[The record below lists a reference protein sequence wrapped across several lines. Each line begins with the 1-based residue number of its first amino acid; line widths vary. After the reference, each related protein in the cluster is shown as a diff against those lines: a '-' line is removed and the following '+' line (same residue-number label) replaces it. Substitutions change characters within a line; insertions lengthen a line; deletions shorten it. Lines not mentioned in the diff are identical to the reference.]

1 MCSVVVGELLV
12 GSVAEGREFAEVEL
26 LVHVLA

>member
-1 MCSVVVGELLV
+1 MCSVVVGVLLV
-12 GSVAEGREFAEVEL
+12 GSVAGGWEVAEVEL